1 MLHFTSS
8 SHKNGAVEL
17 HSGYFMSEFQVS
29 HTRLASYLCPSIL
42 QGHPRSLSKV
52 GDTDGSCDPQ
62 APHCLAVC
70 CLLSASAGQAGS
82 PSRPPTSVRPCL
94 ALPGLAP
101 SDIRVIMASG
111 DGGYR
116 LGVRPHPLLFF
127 PPALR
132 FQDSLSSL
140 SLGSFFRQLDIT
152 QCPCRRRSTHHSKVN
167 CQHVWTE
174 GSGL

>member
-1 MLHFTSS
+1 MCSVRLFWAPRTVHVLCETPCRTCAPSS
-8 SHKNGAVEL
+8 CFLSRAAPTKMEQLL
-17 HSGYFMSEFQVS
+17 HSGYFMSEFHVP

-62 APHCLAVC
+62 APLCLAVC
-70 CLLSASAGQAGS
+70 CLLSAWAGQAGS
-82 PSRPPTSVRPCL
+82 LSRPPTSLRPCL

-116 LGVRPHPLLFF
+116 LGVRSHPSLFF
-127 PPALR
+127 QLALQ
-132 FQDSLSSL
+132 FQE
-140 SLGSFFRQLDIT
+140 RA
-152 QCPCRRRSTHHSKVN
+152 CR
-167 CQHVWTE
+167 
-174 GSGL
+174 L